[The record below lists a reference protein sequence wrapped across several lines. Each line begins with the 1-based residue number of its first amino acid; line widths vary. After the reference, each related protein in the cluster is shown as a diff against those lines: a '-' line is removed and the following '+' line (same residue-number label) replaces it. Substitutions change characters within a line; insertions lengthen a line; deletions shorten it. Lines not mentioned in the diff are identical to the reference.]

1 MAESSKDAGIIQ
13 VLLERFERQRLPR
26 LLELKEKVDK
36 GEMLDEWDTTYL
48 EEVFEDAREAKPLV
62 DQHPEIQDLYARA
75 VHLYKEITEKAL
87 ENAKGSES
95 SG

>member
-36 GEMLDEWDTTYL
+36 GEPLDDWDTTYL

-62 DQHPEIQDLYARA
+62 DQHPELQNLYARA
-75 VHLYKEITEKAL
+75 VHLYNEITEKGL
-87 ENAKGSES
+87 ENAKGSEAS
-95 SG
+95 E